1 MNISYDKNSKVYV
14 LGNTTYTKDEFIA
27 YIQSDMLQTALATTA
42 GTFEVDT
49 CDIEKEKKVE
59 EKGVNVLLYGVPGAG
74 KSYIIDSKIV
84 KSFSE
89 RVVFHPDYTYS
100 DFVGQI
106 LPRIIDGKLT
116 YVFEP
121 GPFTKMLKKAYD
133 DPANMYYLVIEEI
146 NRGNAPA
153 IFGDVFQLLDRDE
166 YGRGKY
172 SILNYDMSYIIF
184 GDENHSIFMSSN
196 LSIYSTMNTSDQN
209 VFTLDTA
216 FQRRWEMHL
225 VQNDVQNVEHAS
237 ENIEGSSISWGM
249 FAKVTNEEIIK
260 LNQEIGSSADKRLGA
275 YFVRISELSRNKF
288 PEKVLKY
295 LWDDAFKMDHY
306 VYFNDDILSLDSI
319 IEIFN
324 NNALGVD
331 PLKRILKYSV
341 YIKMLDK
348 SDINNEE

>member
-1 MNISYDKNSKVYV
+1 
-14 LGNTTYTKDEFIA
+14 
-27 YIQSDMLQTALATTA
+27 
-42 GTFEVDT
+42 
-49 CDIEKEKKVE
+49 
-59 EKGVNVLLYGVPGAG
+59 
-74 KSYIIDSKIV
+74 
-84 KSFSE
+84 
-89 RVVFHPDYTYS
+89 
-100 DFVGQI
+100 
-106 LPRIIDGKLT
+106 
-116 YVFEP
+116 
-121 GPFTKMLKKAYD
+121 
-133 DPANMYYLVIEEI
+133 
-146 NRGNAPA
+146 
-153 IFGDVFQLLDRDE
+153 
-166 YGRGKY
+166 
-172 SILNYDMSYIIF
+172 
-184 GDENHSIFMSSN
+184 
-196 LSIYSTMNTSDQN
+196 
-209 VFTLDTA
+209 
-216 FQRRWEMHL
+216 MHL